1 MFDNFF
7 ERVYTQFIAGN
18 GIDMMITGLGSTLL
32 LALSA
37 LVLGIVLGT
46 VFAVMKVVPANTLPG
61 KILNGIATV
70 YVTVIRG
77 IPLVVLLL
85 LGYFGIFGPRGWD
98 AMPVGI
104 MIFGINSS
112 AYVAEIMRSGIQAV
126 DKGQMEAGRSLGLP
140 YRAAMVKIVLPQAV
154 KNILP
159 ALGNEFI
166 VLIKETSVAGFIS
179 IFDLTR
185 AGRAIVSNNYD
196 AFVPYLVLAMV
207 YLVLVL
213 IATGLVHL
221 LERWL
226 ARSDNR

>member
-7 ERVYTQFIAGN
+7 ERVYTQFIAGD

-126 DKGQMEAGRSLGLP
+126 DKGQMEAGRSLGRPTARPWSKLCFRRRSKIFCP
-140 YRAAMVKIVLPQAV
+140 RWAMSLSCSSKRPRWPGLSLFL
-154 KNILP
+154 ILRGP
-159 ALGNEFI
+159 VGLSF
-166 VLIKETSVAGFIS
+166 
-179 IFDLTR
+179 LTTTTHSCP
-185 AGRAIVSNNYD
+185 IWCW
-196 AFVPYLVLAMV
+196 PWC
-207 YLVLVL
+207 
-213 IATGLVHL
+213 I
-221 LERWL
+221 WCWC
-226 ARSDNR
+226 

>member
-1 MFDNFF
+1 MFDQFF
-7 ERVYTQFIAGN
+7 ERVYDQFIAGD
-18 GIDMMITGLGSTLL
+18 GLEMLKTGLGGTLL

-46 VFAVMKVVPANTLPG
+46 VFAVMKVIPGRTVVG
-61 KILNGIATV
+61 KICNTIATV
-70 YVTVIRG
+70 YITVIRG

-85 LGYFGIFGPRGWD
+85 LGYFGIFGPRGWNE
-98 AMPVGI
+98 MPVGI
-104 MIFGINSS
+104 LIFGINSS

-140 YRAAMVKIVLPQAV
+140 YRASMVKIVLPQAI

-179 IFDLTR
+179 IFELTR
-185 AGRAIVSNNYD
+185 AGRAIVSKHYD
-196 AFVPYLVLAMV
+196 AFVPYLVLALI

-226 ARSDNR
+226 AKSDNR